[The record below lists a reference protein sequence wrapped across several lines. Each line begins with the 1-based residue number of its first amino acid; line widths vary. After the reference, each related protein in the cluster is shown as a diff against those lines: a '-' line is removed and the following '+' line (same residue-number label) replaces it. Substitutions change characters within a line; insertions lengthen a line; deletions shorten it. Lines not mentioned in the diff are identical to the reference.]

1 MNRIAKGRK
10 RPSRKIIMRRRIMFF
25 SVVVILVVIF
35 GLLIFNIINSINNR
49 SYRQKFHKNYSEAQL
64 EKLEEKLQINEI
76 EYEWNSG
83 LEDGNIPKKI
93 IIHHSASGTLT
104 PQKINQLHIDKGWA
118 GIGYH
123 FYIRKDGTIYRGR
136 PEDKIG
142 SHAKGN
148 NYNTLGICLEGNFE
162 ELEPSKEQLNAVT
175 ALSTYLSLKYDIR
188 DIIRHSDVVDT
199 LCPGANFPYDSV
211 KEKIINAIKAM

>member
-1 MNRIAKGRK
+1 MDRIENRRK
-10 RPSRKIIMRRRIMFF
+10 KPSKKVIIRRRIVFF
-25 SVVVILVVIF
+25 SSLIILVCIL
-35 GLLIFNIINSINNR
+35 GLLIYNVINTLNNR
-49 SYRQKFHKNYSEAQL
+49 SYRQKFHKKYNVEQL
-64 EKLEEKLQINEI
+64 QQLEEKLQIKNI
-76 EYEWNSG
+76 QYEWNG
-83 LEDGNIPKKI
+83 ELQEGNNPQKI
-93 IIHHSASGTLT
+93 IIHHAASNNKT
-104 PQKINQLHIDKGWA
+104 PERINRMHIDQGWS

-136 PEDKIG
+136 PENIVG

-162 ELEPSKEQLNAVT
+162 EEEPSQAQLNSLM

-199 LCPGANFPYDSV
+199 LCPGGNFPYESV